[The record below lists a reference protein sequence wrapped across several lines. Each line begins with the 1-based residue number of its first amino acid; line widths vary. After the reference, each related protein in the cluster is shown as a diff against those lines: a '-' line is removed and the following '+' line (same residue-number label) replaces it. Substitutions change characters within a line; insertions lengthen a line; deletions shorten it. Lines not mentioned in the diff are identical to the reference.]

1 MLFSEGV
8 FELAT
13 FQMKPGGP
21 AVWGKAFQAAVG
33 THMGSGY
40 AHSVGVFHSEFG
52 QLNQCECKQEN
63 NYVFKIITKS
73 YHNEFFSFLVN
84 LFDF

>member
-33 THMGSGY
+33 IHSGSGY

-52 QLNQCECKQEN
+52 PLNQGELGKKAM
-63 NYVFKIITKS
+63 F
-73 YHNEFFSFLVN
+73 
-84 LFDF
+84 